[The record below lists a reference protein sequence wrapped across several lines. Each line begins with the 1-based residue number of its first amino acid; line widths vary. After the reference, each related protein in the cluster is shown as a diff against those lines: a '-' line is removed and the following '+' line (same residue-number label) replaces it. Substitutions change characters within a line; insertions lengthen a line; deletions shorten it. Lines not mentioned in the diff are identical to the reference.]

1 MHLIER
7 AAEQLLKSGAAPPI
21 TGAPAAQ
28 DAAPT
33 ASPLPLPDPIN
44 GFAPSLHPAVTADAL
59 TGAGLIEPGSLRRK
73 AADEFRLVQ
82 HQLVRLA
89 FPADGGEAGFS
100 NLLMVTSAKPRE
112 GKTFAALN
120 LAAGLARQGDRP
132 VLLVDADPKQASL
145 SDKLGLMQ
153 FPGLMDLASDPGRDP
168 LDLMHATE
176 FPLMSILP
184 AGGSRTERH
193 ELFLTEQTVRALQAL
208 GRRFPERLIVIDMS
222 PCLSTSD
229 PSALAPYVGQTVF
242 VVEAESTQ
250 REEVEAALDVIQSC
264 ASITLLLNKVQMS
277 TPRSFGAYSYA
288 YTS

>member
-7 AAEQLLKSGAAPPI
+7 AAEQLLKSGEAPAI
-21 TGAPAAQ
+21 TGAPPPQ
-28 DAAPT
+28 DGSQPPP
-33 ASPLPLPDPIN
+33 SPAGQIN
-44 GFAPSLHPAVTADAL
+44 GLAPALHPAVSAAAL
-59 TGAGLIEPGSLRRK
+59 TAAGLIEPGSLRRK

-89 FPADGGEAGFS
+89 FPTDGGEPGFS

-112 GKTFAALN
+112 GKTFTALN

-132 VLLVDADPKQASL
+132 VLLVDADPKPASV
-145 SDKLGLMQ
+145 SDKLGLSQ
-153 FPGLMDLASDPGRDP
+153 FPGLIELAADPGRDP
-168 LDLMHATE
+168 LDLVRTTE

-184 AGGSRTERH
+184 AGGLRIDRS
-193 ELFLTEQTVRALQAL
+193 ELFLTEQTVRTLQSL
-208 GRRFPERLIVIDMS
+208 GRNFPERLIVIDVS

-250 REEVEAALDVIQSC
+250 REEVEAALDLIQSC
-264 ASITLLLNKVQMS
+264 ASVTLLLNKVRMS

>member
-7 AAEQLLKSGAAPPI
+7 AAEQLLKSGAAPSM
-21 TGAPAAQ
+21 TGAPAGQ
-28 DAAPT
+28 DAASS
-33 ASPLPLPDPIN
+33 AAPLPGTVN
-44 GFAPSLHPAVTADAL
+44 GFATSLHPAITAEAL
-59 TGAGLIEPGSLRRK
+59 TAAGLIEPGSLRRK

-89 FPADGGEAGFS
+89 FPADGGQDGFS

-112 GKTFAALN
+112 GKTFTALN

-153 FPGLMDLASDPGRDP
+153 FPGLIELASDPGRDP
-168 LDLMHATE
+168 LDLLHATE

-184 AGGSRTERH
+184 AGGLQTARS
-193 ELFLTEQTVRALQAL
+193 ELFLTEQTVRALQSL

-264 ASITLLLNKVQMS
+264 ASITLLLNKVRMS